1 MAILKTV
8 LTAGRSY
15 KVDDGGIDDLRETY
29 KVILD
34 EPMPYAQEMESF
46 PGVPAIG
53 SKHPK
58 YDGCVVGDY
67 DVTEGSDGDKI
78 VLTVVVSYKRISSEV
93 VTIPGEDEGQTEPT
107 ELSAEVVQWGWDS
120 GTGEREMVQDSTGTP
135 VLNSAGDP
143 FDSLPHFS
151 VPEPTFTKVM
161 KFTDRPGSVL
171 EYKCKVNKSP
181 VTIGADT
188 YPPGTLLCDISEVRD
203 LNDKHWNYQYTVTLK
218 YRSQFVDFDPVNTD
232 DGSGEEIG
240 WDVALCDAGMRECK
254 DGVTKT
260 LIRIRDEETGEM
272 CTVTSAALLNGRG
285 IAIGEDSESTVAH
298 YLRFKPYRAVDFPDW
313 FTSEPPLN
321 VVNEEEEES

>member
-1 MAILKTV
+1 MQILKTI

-29 KVILD
+29 KIVLD
-34 EPMPYAQEMESF
+34 EPMPRAQELRSF

-67 DVTEGSDGDKI
+67 DVSEGSDGDKI
-78 VLTVVVSYKRISSEV
+78 VLTIVVSYERIASEAV
-93 VTIPGEDEGQTEPT
+93 SIESEEEVPEEITAQVT
-107 ELSAEVVQWGWDS
+107 QWGWDT
-120 GTGEREMVQDSTGTP
+120 GTGERELVSDATGAQ

-143 FDSLPHFS
+143 FDSVPRYS
-151 VPEPTFTKVM
+151 APEPTFTKVL
-161 KFTDRPGSVL
+161 KFTKRPGSIR

-188 YPPGTLLCDISEVRD
+188 YPPHTLLCDIAEARD
-203 LNDKHWNYQYTVTLK
+203 LGDKYWNYQYTVTLK
-218 YRSQFVDFDPVNTD
+218 YRSQIVDLNGPNESE
-232 DGSGEEIG
+232 GSQTEIG
-240 WDVALCDAGMRECK
+240 WDSAIVDAGMRENR

-272 CTVTSAALLNGRG
+272 CTVTTPALLNGSG
-285 IAIGEDSESTVAH
+285 IRLDNADASGVVL
-298 YLRFKPYRAVDFPDW
+298 LRFKPYADIDFPAW

-321 VVNEEEEES
+321 VVEEEGEG

>member
-1 MAILKTV
+1 MMILKTV
-8 LTAGRSY
+8 LTAGRTY
-15 KVDDGGIDDLRETY
+15 KVDDGGMDDLRETY
-29 KVILD
+29 KVVLD
-34 EPMPYAQEMESF
+34 GPMPRAQELVSF

-58 YDGCVVGDY
+58 HNGCIVGDY
-67 DVTEGSDGDKI
+67 DVSEGSDGDKI
-78 VLTVVVSYKRISSEV
+78 VLTVVVIYERATSE
-93 VTIPGEDEGQTEPT
+93 TIAIPGEEDTPAE
-107 ELSAEVVQWGWDS
+107 ELTSQVTQWGWDS
-120 GTGEREMVQDSTGTP
+120 GAAEREMAQDATGKA

-143 FDSLPHFS
+143 FDSLPHYS

-161 KFTDRPGSVL
+161 KFTKRPGSIL
-171 EYKCKVNKSP
+171 EFKCKVNKSP

-218 YRSQFVDFDPVNTD
+218 YRSQFVDLNPVNTD

-240 WDVALCDAGMRECK
+240 WDVAICDAGMRECK

-260 LIRIRDEETGEM
+260 LIRIRDGETGEM
-272 CTVTSAALLNGRG
+272 CSVTSAALLNGRG

-298 YLRFKPYRAVDFPDW
+298 YLRFKPYRAVDFPAW

-321 VVNEEEEES
+321 VNKEEEGEG